1 MVSLWQ
7 KTLFY
12 LGLVDDEQ
20 IDMAEEA
27 PHDSQTQVRTVD
39 PPRRPRG
46 VPAQSPVMAPSPLAP
61 SVGGETRTLRPPS
74 VVAGRRVEPPA
85 AVRRRVS
92 DNVEHAEAGVL
103 IRASGMASQGA
114 RRDETE
120 IIPARTLSD
129 AQTLAD
135 HIRSGRPVV
144 LDLRDTESAMVRRLV
159 DFSSGLTYALDGRMV
174 KIAKGVILVTPAGT
188 VIPAQEQR
196 RLADL
201 GLYTAAIGN

>member
-1 MVSLWQ
+1 MASLWQ

-20 IDMAEEA
+20 IEAAEEA
-27 PHDSQTQVRTVD
+27 PQDLQTQVRTVE
-39 PPRRPRG
+39 PPGRPRG
-46 VPAQSPVMAPSPLAP
+46 MLVQPPASRPAPNPSSEAP
-61 SVGGETRTLRPPS
+61 RSLRPTS

-85 AVRRRVS
+85 AARRKVS
-92 DNVEHAEAGVL
+92 DNMDHAEAGVL
-103 IRASGMASQGA
+103 IRPDTGRVSSPGQ
-114 RRDETE
+114 DEAE

-135 HIRSGRPVV
+135 HIRAGRAVV

-159 DFSSGLTYALDGRMV
+159 DFSSGLTYALGGRMV
-174 KIAKGVILVTPAGT
+174 KIAKGVILVTPADA
-188 VIPAQEQR
+188 VIPVSEQR

-201 GLYTAAIGN
+201 GLYTAAIGG